1 MYEQISADTLKELF
15 KIWKVKNI
23 EELENKTSNISI
35 VSFKFYEL
43 SIECK
48 NIIYHFYSLIC
59 RVSTN
64 LSV

>member
-23 EELENKTSNISI
+23 EELKNKTSNISI

-48 NIIYHFYSLIC
+48 NIIYHFDI
-59 RVSTN
+59 
-64 LSV
+64 